1 MDENKGE
8 LVSLDV
14 SNNFLHVKTEE
25 VIIDNAQVFVNNRM

>member
-1 MDENKGE
+1 MDENQGE

-14 SNNFLHVKTEE
+14 SNNFLCVKTEE